1 MTKTLISL
9 AISAAALVATPA
21 FADAE
26 NTQKMQ
32 FSHEGVTYI
41 YTKTQVGQS
50 TIYKGTAIPGD
61 TFYLVERKGQVTG
74 KANGINV
81 SFRAPKVDIVAT
93 ANTVPLAVR

>member
-9 AISAAALVATPA
+9 AISAAALMTAPA

-50 TIYKGTAIPGD
+50 TIYKGTANPGEP
-61 TFYLVERKGQVTG
+61 FFLVERKGQVTG

-81 SFRAPKVDIVAT
+81 SFRAPRVDVVAA
-93 ANTVPLAVR
+93 ANMVPLAAR